1 MGAKRPLRLVGLNDK
16 TYEEKLDV
24 LGLLSLKDRRTKL
37 DLTQTYKIMKGIDRV
52 DHDTW
57 FSRG

>member
-1 MGAKRPLRLVGLNDK
+1 MLNMIIGLNDR

-37 DLTQTYKIMKGIDRV
+37 DLIQTYKIMKGIDRV
-52 DHDTW
+52 DHDIW